1 MGLLDWLFGPVRVGD
16 PPGAARR
23 ARERGAFGW
32 WTHDEAAST
41 LVREDGARLR
51 YVGPAG
57 DDAALALRRTG
68 NRRWLRFDLQLDA
81 LAYPLLVER
90 RDVLDP
96 LYSVRRLVWRLD
108 HVRSARL
115 RGAEPPEPAL
125 WREVDRVAVDALY
138 CWPEQSAAGVRPAEV
153 AVSGGWR
160 NGEWTPAFHRA
171 FGGAGVGANQG
182 DRVGSTAPL
191 GAPRRWA
198 FVPAE
203 RPESPAEAESTYR
216 ALVRAAPS
224 EVAALLPAL
233 ARGRP
238 HLRTEGALL
247 VPLLVL
253 SRPTW
258 PEVTVRWLYADET
271 LITDR
276 LKSAEGA
283 RGPGYATA
291 WTFELQGR
299 ECVVGSVD
307 RRSGAYVDF
316 ASRTG
321 GYAYRGAR
329 EGGLFAEHGTF
340 PEAALA
346 AFREVVAEAV
356 WCWPDATLA
365 LPDLEGAARDV
376 RIVPPAVTSL
386 WPATQYGGSERAT
399 SMTAAARLDPAAGY
413 TALAAMFAD
422 DDGYAPAV
430 RAPRVGRFDFDG
442 AAHAM
447 RDADAGR
454 ALAFERT
461 LDGSPDA
468 ADAQLGLFRYADAEG
483 SYPLVV
489 RRAARTRPDAAG
501 EWTLDHEASA
511 ARWRAETGAQGVPP
525 QARWRRVAGVA
536 FDALLV
542 WPDTEVFGPA
552 PGALVASGGWWCGEW
567 TPAVRRRA
575 DTPLLTERAR
585 EALRAGAGATPS
597 PFSSRPAEVPRTPG
611 TPPPDPEPTRAWRR
625 GPHDPF
631 DDVPLPALDLDPPDA
646 VVVEP
651 VDLAAFAAARLSDRP
666 YWLRADGGALLYVCG
681 HEEQNVGPDYAMATR
696 PVYEYAD
703 ADVRVRLRV
712 HGNARERA
720 PWMATLHR
728 PRVVRTSPFAAAG
741 GALPAALFLAR
752 AGSDV
757 PSQPHPRL
765 WHRLVDAVEAWLDP
779 ARTGRRAAV
788 VMRGGYVAGA
798 LDDSIAE
805 RRVWFDAP
813 DDGPGATVAPA
824 ARTAREMPRAYP
836 RPDRE
841 LLRAVAAA
849 KMLSVD
855 TVGDDPWVDA
865 WLEGH

>member
-1 MGLLDWLFGPVRVGD
+1 MGLLDWLFGPVLVGD
-16 PPGAARR
+16 PPGTARR
-23 ARERGAFGW
+23 AKERGAFGW
-32 WTHDEAAST
+32 WTYDAAAST
-41 LVREDGARLR
+41 LVRDDGVRLR
-51 YVGPAG
+51 YVGPAA
-57 DDAALALRRTG
+57 DDPALALRRTG
-68 NRRWLRFDLQLDA
+68 NRRWLRFDLQLGA
-81 LAYPLLVER
+81 LTYPLLVER
-90 RDVLDP
+90 RDVYDP
-96 LYSVRRLVWRLD
+96 PRDGAGFRRLVWRLD
-108 HVRSARL
+108 HVRSAQL

-125 WREVDRVAVDALY
+125 WREVDRVAIDALC
-138 CWPEQSAAGVRPAEV
+138 CWPQESAAGVCPEDV

-160 NGEWTPAFHRA
+160 NGEWTPAFYRA
-171 FGGAGVGANQG
+171 FGGAGFLNRPERHV
-182 DRVGSTAPL
+182 VSSAPL
-191 GAPRRWA
+191 DAPRRWA

-203 RPESPAEAESTYR
+203 RPESPAEAEATFR
-216 ALVRAAPS
+216 AFAAAGPS

-258 PEVTVRWLYADET
+258 SEVTVRWLYADET

-276 LKSAEGA
+276 LRCVGRARDAGHALAWACELEG
-283 RGPGYATA
+283 RD
-291 WTFELQGR
+291 
-299 ECVVGSVD
+299 CVVGTVD
-307 RRSGAYVDF
+307 RQRGAYLDF
-316 ASRTG
+316 ARLTG
-321 GYAYRGAR
+321 LHAHRGAR
-329 EGGLFAEHGTF
+329 EGGLLAEHGWF

-346 AFREVVAEAV
+346 AFREVVGEAV
-356 WCWPDATLA
+356 WCWPDVTLA
-365 LPDLEGAARDV
+365 LPDRDGAARDV
-376 RIVPPAVTSL
+376 RLAPPAVTSL
-386 WPATQYGGSERAT
+386 RPATQYGGGERAT
-399 SMTAAARLDPAAGY
+399 NMRVAPSVDDAAGY
-413 TALAAMFAD
+413 TGLAAMFAD
-422 DDGYAPAV
+422 DDGYARAP

-447 RDADAGR
+447 RDADVGR

-511 ARWRAETGAQGVPP
+511 ARWRAETGAAGAPP
-525 QARWRRVAGVA
+525 QARWRRVAAVA

-542 WPDTEVFGPA
+542 WPDTAVFGPA

-567 TPAVRRRA
+567 TPAVRRRG
-575 DTPLLTERAR
+575 TTHLLAERAR
-585 EALRAGAGATPS
+585 EALRARAGAPPPYS
-597 PFSSRPAEVPRTPG
+597 FPPAEVPRTPG
-611 TPPPDPEPTRAWRR
+611 TPPPDPEPTQAWRR

-651 VDLAAFAAARLSDRP
+651 VDLAAFAAARLRDRP

-681 HEEQNVGPDYAMATR
+681 HEEQNVGPEYAMATR

-703 ADVRVRLRV
+703 ADVRLRLSVR
-712 HGNARERA
+712 GGERERA
-720 PWMATLHR
+720 PWMAMLQW
-728 PRVVRTSPFAAAG
+728 PRIVRTSPFAADG
-741 GALPAALFLAR
+741 GALPAALPATLPAALFLAR
-752 AGSDV
+752 AGSGV
-757 PSQPHPRL
+757 PTQPHPRL

-788 VMRGGYVAGA
+788 VMHGGYVAGA
-798 LDDSIAE
+798 LDDGIAE

-813 DDGPGATVAPA
+813 DDGPGATVAPG
-824 ARTAREMPRAYP
+824 RAHG
-836 RPDRE
+836 
-841 LLRAVAAA
+841 A
-849 KMLSVD
+849 
-855 TVGDDPWVDA
+855 
-865 WLEGH
+865 